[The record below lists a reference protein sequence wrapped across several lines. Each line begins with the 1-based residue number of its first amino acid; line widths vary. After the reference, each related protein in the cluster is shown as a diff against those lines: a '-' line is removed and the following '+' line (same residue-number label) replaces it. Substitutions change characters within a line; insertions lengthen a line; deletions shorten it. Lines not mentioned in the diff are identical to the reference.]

1 MVALAASRSSA
12 QGLSPAAAAADAMA
26 PANDRES
33 ATENRAGVALAIAD
47 DPEVAFVNA
56 ELNDVPVLL
65 REERLGLPSLV
76 K

>member
-1 MVALAASRSSA
+1 
-12 QGLSPAAAAADAMA
+12 MA